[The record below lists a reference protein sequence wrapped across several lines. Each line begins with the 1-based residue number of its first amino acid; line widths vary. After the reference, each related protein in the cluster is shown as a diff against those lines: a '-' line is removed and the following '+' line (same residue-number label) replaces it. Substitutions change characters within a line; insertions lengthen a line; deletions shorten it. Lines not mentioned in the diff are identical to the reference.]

1 MSIMTKATLGLV
13 AGATMLTAAAPAE
26 AQWRRYHRDRGGDAA
41 AAAIIGG
48 VAGLAIGSAI
58 ANDRYRDRSYDRG
71 YYNRGYYDGGYY
83 NGGYYGP
90 RNYYAGPRY
99 RGGWDRGYYG
109 PRRGAFR
116 GSCVRRVYDP
126 YIGRRVRVRYC

>member
-1 MSIMTKATLGLV
+1 MSIMKKAALGLV

-58 ANDRYRDRSYDRG
+58 ANDRYRDRGYYDRG
-71 YYNRGYYDGGYY
+71 YYGPRGYYDGGYY
-83 NGGYYGP
+83 
-90 RNYYAGPRY
+90 GPRY
-99 RGGWDRGYYG
+99 RGGWNGYYAP
-109 PRRGAFR
+109 PRRFYR
-116 GSCVRRVYDP
+116 QRCFTRWQFDP
-126 YIGRRVRVRYC
+126 YIGREVRVRYC

>member
-1 MSIMTKATLGLV
+1 MSIMKKATLGLV

-58 ANDRYRDRSYDRG
+58 ANDRYRDRGYYDRGYYDRG
-71 YYNRGYYDGGYY
+71 YYNGGYYDGGYY
-83 NGGYYGP
+83 
-90 RNYYAGPRY
+90 GPRY
-99 RGGWDRGYYG
+99 RGGYDGYYAA
-109 PRRGAFR
+109 PRRYYRPRCFTR
-116 GSCVRRVYDP
+116 WQYDP
-126 YIGRRVRVRYC
+126 YIGRQVRVRYC

>member
-1 MSIMTKATLGLV
+1 MSIMKKATLGLV

-58 ANDRYRDRSYDRG
+58 ANDRYRDRYYRGGYYDRG
-71 YYNRGYYDGGYY
+71 F
-83 NGGYYGP
+83 YGP
-90 RNYYAGPRY
+90 
-99 RGGWDRGYYG
+99 RGYYG
-109 PRRGAFR
+109 PQAYYGPPRWRGGYAYAAPRRYWR
-116 GSCVRRVYDP
+116 GNCIRRVYDP
-126 YIGRRVRVRYC
+126 YIGRRVRVNYC